1 MKSIIDRMSMGGKT
15 VGYALVAVFTL
26 VVGAALP
33 SFAADWTDANNV
45 TYTALKSLKG
55 NGDGQGYLVT
65 EIVPN
70 CTDIVMMKFKP
81 VSASSALFCAR
92 DKDAKKQFACYHSYS
107 SSKNYIR
114 IDRDTSQQTST
125 STVSTSSDYL
135 FVADYGRKTAT
146 IVQSGL
152 NTDLFGKALG
162 GNDTY
167 DVGSR
172 LVFFAMHKNCSGYGN
187 YGRDYIY
194 YFELYDS
201 NTNLTHCLMPAKCDS
216 DSVYGF
222 YDTRTRTF
230 YPQSGGVFTP
240 VARTVTVTGTCKK
253 WTGLGA
259 DNKMSTGANWEG
271 GVAPQAGDSL
281 DFTLAAPLAGINADM
296 TVTFGKVWIDD
307 GDLPGFTGALTATA
321 INDLERMTAYD
332 EATADFAFTLDAPS
346 GQDFTW
352 NGGAAANWSKSDA
365 SWLCNSAASVWY
377 DNNNAVF
384 SMANA
389 TATLTANAEANSL
402 VFNADA
408 TIDGSA
414 TITVPA
420 VSVDSGVSATISAPT
435 AGALEKTGA
444 GTLVLTQNR
453 AAQTTVSGGTLK
465 MDGATV
471 SALTLGTSDTANAV
485 TFDYGGQTL
494 TATPGSY
501 LVNGSNV
508 TLTNG
513 TFRAGGSGGMNIRD
527 DTSGNHIPAVL
538 TIAAD
543 ATLSKY
549 GTSDNS
555 AITIVASGD
564 STVNVA
570 GGVLH
575 SGKHAYFQHAGVE
588 GTLRLN
594 ITDGGTLSIA
604 NALFVLCGGVQPEKS
619 QNPGFFL
626 SLDRSRLTAGSFD
639 VGNNATYFPAEPTG
653 VIATTNSSISVSGGF
668 YIGRNSVNEYT
679 AGSYTAD
686 FENCAVTSRYF
697 AVYFDRPLNNARFNG
712 TTFVFGNADG
722 VIAASDGD
730 AKWITVGED
739 GMTIDTQSY
748 SATLNANLGG
758 DGAVAK
764 IGAGT
769 LTVASNQTATAALNV
784 STGTLAVNGGVSI
797 ARPVTV
803 ASGTTLVINGSAQS
817 AIGALTLAAGST
829 LNIASYTPG
838 VVPLAVA
845 TLNLPAEGTIALTL
859 NGGAFPEGIY
869 AVYSKTGVT
878 AAEGEKFSLATEGGI
893 GYSWSVEDDTLVLT
907 VGYVG
912 PNAWTGRGGDG
923 RMSTPGNWGGNAV
936 PAAGADIDLSG
947 ISADTTIIADAG
959 RTFGAVTMGSGVV
972 TFTNSFAATSF
983 SDTSKVAVGADSIV
997 TIEGDLVFG
1006 SNVTACVCY
1015 SIAAGG
1021 MFAVTGDIIAS
1032 AEHTGYVIPCIG
1044 QDSIPGTISC
1054 KGIVNNCGSSGDRF
1068 YLVRGK
1074 SNTLANW
1081 LVGEDGISG
1090 SKRFLIGNYNNS
1102 HANISARTNFTVS
1115 ADIVQQSNL
1124 TLDTAGYTITLG
1136 TSTLARSGGIL
1147 GGAANGLT
1155 TVTGTGKVVVDY
1167 NVNDLSSSASSRTN
1181 EFSVAAG
1188 ATLTLNPGANIGF
1201 GTLTIA
1207 SGTTLE
1213 VPKSGTVKLS
1223 GALDLEAGAILAFNF
1238 TNRLTVPCLDLN
1250 GQTTGDI
1257 SEDITQVT
1265 VRVSSECGRPVGGE
1279 KTLVTGYDFTGEPA
1293 PALDAGKPQWVLGL
1307 SVNEDTGNLVLDVKP
1322 KGTMI
1327 VFR

>member
-1 MKSIIDRMSMGGKT
+1 MKDPAQRTLRRAIP
-15 VGYALVAVFTL
+15 ALFAVS
-26 VVGAALP
+26 ALALAQTA
-33 SFAADWTDANNV
+33 FAADWTDANDPTV

-55 NGDGQGYLVT
+55 NGDGKGYLVT
-65 EIVPN
+65 DITPN
-70 CTDIVMMKFKP
+70 CTNIVMMKFKP

-92 DKDAKKQFACYHSYS
+92 DASANGSFTCYHSYS
-107 SSKNYIR
+107 SSQNKIR
-114 IDRDTSQQTST
+114 LDRGANSTSNQKTST
-125 STVSTSSDYL
+125 SALSTSYDYL
-135 FVADYGRKTAT
+135 LAADYGRKTAT
-146 IVQSGL
+146 IVQPGS
-152 NTDLFGKALG
+152 NTDLFDSNPLG
-162 GNDTY
+162 GDDTY
-167 DVGSR
+167 TVGSA
-172 LVFFAMHKNCSGYGN
+172 LVLFAMHKNQDGYSN

-201 NTNLTHCLMPAKCDS
+201 STNLTHCLLPAQRDS
-216 DSVYGF
+216 DTDSVYGF
-222 YDTRTRTF
+222 YDTKTGTF
-230 YPQSGGVFTP
+230 YPQSGGAFTAA
-240 VARTVTVTGTCKK
+240 ARTVTVTDTCKK
-253 WTGLGA
+253 WIGRGA
-259 DNKMSTGANWEG
+259 DNNMSTGANWEG
-271 GVAPQAGDSL
+271 GVAPGDGDNL
-281 DFTLAAPLAGINADM
+281 DFTLAPPLAEINADITGVM
-296 TVTFGKVWIDD
+296 FGKLWIDD
-307 GDLPGFTGALTATA
+307 GDIPTFTGSMTVSACNNRAKVADNASIIFAAGNYTWRGTGTNWGDADAWTFDNAAT
-321 INDLERMTAYD
+321 
-332 EATADFAFTLDAPS
+332 
-346 GQDFTW
+346 TW
-352 NGGAAANWSKSDA
+352 A
-365 SWLCNSAASVWY
+365 
-377 DNNNAVF
+377 DNNNAIF
-384 SMANA
+384 STANA
-389 TATLTANAEANSL
+389 TATLAADVAANSL
-402 VFNADA
+402 AFNANA
-408 TIDGSA
+408 TIGGAA
-414 TITVPA
+414 TLTVPT
-420 VSVDSGVSATISAPT
+420 VSVAADAAATISAPT

-549 GTSDNS
+549 GTSDNG
-555 AITIVASGD
+555 AIAIVASGD

-653 VIATTNSSISVSGGF
+653 VIAATNSSISVSGGF

-686 FENCAVTSRYF
+686 FENCTVTSRYF

-712 TTFVFGNADG
+712 TTFVFGNANG
-722 VIAASDGD
+722 VITASDGD
-730 AKWITVGED
+730 AKWITVGAG
-739 GMTIDTQSY
+739 GMTIDTQAY
-748 SATLNANLGG
+748 SASLNANLGG
-758 DGAVAK
+758 AGAVTK
-764 IGAGT
+764 TGPGT
-769 LTVASNQTATAALNV
+769 LTVNTNQTASAALNV
-784 STGTLAVNGGVSI
+784 NAGTLAVNGGVSI
-797 ARPVTV
+797 ARSVTV
-803 ASGTTLVINGSAQS
+803 ADGATLALDGAVQS
-817 AIGALTLAAGST
+817 SFDALTLAAGST
-829 LNIASYTPG
+829 LDIASYTPG
-838 VVPLAVA
+838 VTPLAVA
-845 TLNLPAEGTIALTL
+845 TSATLPAEDGAVALKL
-859 NGGAFPEGIY
+859 NGGAFGTGIY
-869 AVYSKTGVT
+869 AIYSKTGVT
-878 AAEGEKFSLATEGGI
+878 DADGAKFAVETENGESYAWRVADGVL
-893 GYSWSVEDDTLVLT
+893 LLT
-907 VGYVG
+907 VGDVNA
-912 PNAWTGRGGDG
+912 NAWTGFGDG
-923 RMSTPGNWGGNAV
+923 ESMSDGANWAGFQV
-936 PAAGADIDLSG
+936 PAAGADIDLSV

-972 TFTNSFAATSF
+972 TFTNSFAAASF
-983 SDTSKVAVGADSIV
+983 SDTSKVAVDADSTV

-1124 TLDTAGYTITLG
+1124 TLDTAGHVVTLG
-1136 TSTLARSGGIL
+1136 TDTSAKSGGIL

-1181 EFSVAAG
+1181 VFSVATG

-1201 GTLTIA
+1201 GTLTVQEGATLEIQ
-1207 SGTTLE
+1207 SGTTTFGNLTVEENAILGFNFTDRRVVPQLALYDGAE
-1213 VPKSGTVKLS
+1213 VTALDPFTVKVSGTVWPS
-1223 GALDLEAGAILAFNF
+1223 
-1238 TNRLTVPCLDLN
+1238 
-1250 GQTTGDI
+1250 
-1257 SEDITQVT
+1257 
-1265 VRVSSECGRPVGGE
+1265 GGE
-1279 KTLVTGYDFTGEPA
+1279 KQLTTCGGFDGIPLTLSAVG
-1293 PALDAGKPQWVLGL
+1293 DAARWAKQENLSGNADGDIVLN
-1307 SVNEDTGNLVLDVKP
+1307 VRP
-1322 KGTMI
+1322 MGTI
-1327 VFR
+1327 ILFK